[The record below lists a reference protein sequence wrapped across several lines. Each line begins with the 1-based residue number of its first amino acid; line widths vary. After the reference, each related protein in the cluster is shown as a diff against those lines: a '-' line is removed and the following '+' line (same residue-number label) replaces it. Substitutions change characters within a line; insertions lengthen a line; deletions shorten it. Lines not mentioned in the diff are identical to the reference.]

1 MKSGAFPEPEGQEI
15 ELVCRELT
23 PAIEL
28 LRERG
33 LRLDELFPA
42 DEPNTAVLS
51 DGAVKVRLTTRPGET
66 RLSDRLPAFR
76 PEFMLSRSGGEAGE
90 GRAGMRYRD
99 LIPSRLGG
107 RYIASLISIPD
118 GGPVAD
124 WVHFH
129 AVVFQMIAVRSGWV
143 RVVYEDQGEP
153 FVMEAGDV
161 VLQPP
166 LIRHRVLE
174 SSEGLEVIEIGCP
187 AIHKTFSEHM
197 IELPTANPD
206 RDRVFA
212 GQRFLR
218 HRAADTPW
226 TPIEGGEAQVTAMG
240 QATAGLAEV
249 RTIRSTGET
258 SIPFEAHDGEL
269 VFGFVLQGEA
279 QLAYR
284 NEPRL
289 GAGDAFVIPPSE
301 EWTLGNPSPDLRLL
315 HVTTARIPDELFQAS
330 IKSA

>member
-1 MKSGAFPEPEGQEI
+1 MPGAFPEPEGQEI
-15 ELVCRELT
+15 ELVCTELT
-23 PAIEL
+23 PALEL

-42 DEPNTAVLS
+42 DEPHTAILT
-51 DGAVKVRLTTRPGET
+51 DGAARVRLTTRPGDAGVGEE
-66 RLSDRLPAFR
+66 LPRFQ
-76 PEFMLSRSGGEAGE
+76 PEFILSRSGGGAGE

-107 RYIASLISIPD
+107 RYIASLISIPH

-124 WVHFH
+124 WVHYH
-129 AVVFQMIAVRSGWV
+129 GVAFQMIAVRSGWV

-174 SSEGLEVIEIGCP
+174 SSKGLEVIEIGCP
-187 AIHKTFSEHM
+187 AVHKTFSEHV
-197 IELPTANPD
+197 IELPTATRDGD
-206 RDRVFA
+206 RAFA
-212 GQRFLR
+212 GQRFL
-218 HRAADTPW
+218 HHKAAETAW
-226 TPIEGGEAQVTAMG
+226 TPIEGGEAQVTVMG

-249 RTIRSTGET
+249 RTIRPSGAT
-258 SIPFEAHDGEL
+258 SIPFKAHDGEL
-269 VFGFVLQGEA
+269 VFGFVLQGNA
-279 QLAYR
+279 KLAYQ
-284 NEPRL
+284 NEL
-289 GAGDAFVIPPSE
+289 GLSSGDSFVIPPGE
-301 EWTLGNPSPDLRLL
+301 EWALRNPSPDLRLL
-315 HVTTARIPDELFQAS
+315 HVTTARIPDDLFHAG